1 MPSNTGR
8 DDLRL
13 PARLIEQGDLSEA
26 QLETIIMAH
35 DTHVFGLTLTNSA
48 GRDIPVRWIGEQH
61 VREDCQGR
69 IPSMADWLRRIQPE
83 PWMANGHID
92 RHVGDEPCGD
102 PRAAWASEVVAGRT
116 VLGLKD
122 WMAARAM
129 QATQGA

>member
-1 MPSNTGR
+1 MTISSCTTGDSSKEHLALFVHR
-8 DDLRL
+8 AYRHHTAGIYDAER
-13 PARLIEQGDLSEA
+13 
-26 QLETIIMAH
+26 H
-35 DTHVFGLTLTNSA
+35 FGHSLTNSA
-48 GRDIPVRWIGEQH
+48 GRVVPIRWIGEQH

-69 IPSMADWLRRIQPE
+69 IPSMADWLRWIQPE

-92 RHVGDEPCGD
+92 RHSGDEPCGD